1 MDTNNKDSMKYRD
14 IDLDMFDIEEE
25 PDAKSEAFT
34 AVSIPPDR
42 EKNSRFPR
50 PKMVLIGGV
59 VLLLIAGLVYFLTDY
74 VEKNLISKEDTV
86 IIQYQLGQI
95 NEKLEKDAAE
105 KEGVEKAFS
114 SEFSKLS
121 ERIDNLEA
129 KINLLNNKNPEDIIT
144 RQFDQIAS
152 RIDGIEEKINA
163 LSKNETTMTEKHYY
177 KVRRNETLF
186 AIARKHDI
194 TVKELC
200 ALNNISPKQKIY
212 PGQRL
217 VVRPP
222 LVK

>member
-1 MDTNNKDSMKYRD
+1 MDTNNNDSREDRD
-14 IDLDMFDIEEE
+14 IEIDMFDIEED
-25 PDAKSEAFT
+25 PDAKSEAFV
-34 AVSIPPDR
+34 AVSMSPDR

-50 PKMVLIGGV
+50 RKTVLIGGV

-95 NEKLEKDAAE
+95 NDKLEKDAAA
-105 KEGVEKAFS
+105 KEGAENAFS

-129 KINLLNNKNPEDIIT
+129 KINLLKNKDSEELMT
-144 RQFDQIAS
+144 RQYDQIAS
-152 RIDGIEEKINA
+152 RIDGIEDKINA
-163 LSKNETTMTEKHYY
+163 LSNNVTTMTEEHYY
-177 KVRRNETLF
+177 TVRRGETLF
-186 AIARKHDI
+186 AIARKHDL
-194 TVKELC
+194 TLKELC
-200 ALNNISPKQKIY
+200 ALNNISSKHKIY

>member
-1 MDTNNKDSMKYRD
+1 MDTDNKDSMKYKD

-105 KEGVEKAFS
+105 KEGVEKVFS

-129 KINLLNNKNPEDIIT
+129 KINFLNNKDPE
-144 RQFDQIAS
+144 Q
-152 RIDGIEEKINA
+152 
-163 LSKNETTMTEKHYY
+163 YY
-177 KVRRNETLF
+177 KVRRGETLT

-212 PGQRL
+212 PGQKL
-217 VVRPP
+217 VVHPP
-222 LVK
+222 LVR

>member
-1 MDTNNKDSMKYRD
+1 MDTDNKDSMKYKD

-105 KEGVEKAFS
+105 KEGVEKVFS

-129 KINLLNNKNPEDIIT
+129 KINFLNNKDPEELMT
-144 RQFDQIAS
+144 RQLDQIAS
-152 RIDGIEEKINA
+152 RMDGIEEKINA
-163 LSKNETTMTEKHYY
+163 LSKNVTTITEEQYY
-177 KVRRNETLF
+177 KVRRGETLT

-212 PGQRL
+212 PGQKL
-217 VVRPP
+217 VVHPP
-222 LVK
+222 LVR

>member
-1 MDTNNKDSMKYRD
+1 MDTDNKDSMKYRD
-14 IDLDMFDIEEE
+14 IEVDMFDIEED
-25 PDAKSEAFT
+25 PDAKSEAFS
-34 AVSIPPDR
+34 AVSIPPDQ
-42 EKNSRFPR
+42 KKHSRFPR
-50 PKMVLIGGV
+50 RKTVLIGGV
-59 VLLLIAGLVYFLTDY
+59 VLLLIAGLVYLLTDY

-95 NEKLEKDAAE
+95 NDKLEKDAAA
-105 KEGVEKAFS
+105 KEGHDNAFS

-129 KINLLNNKNPEDIIT
+129 KINLLKNKDSEELMT

-152 RIDGIEEKINA
+152 RIDGIENKINA
-163 LSKNETTMTEKHYY
+163 LSKNETTMAEKHYY
-177 KVRRNETLF
+177 KVNRDETLF

-194 TVKELC
+194 SVKELC
-200 ALNNISPKQKIY
+200 ALNNISPKHKIY

-222 LVK
+222 VVK